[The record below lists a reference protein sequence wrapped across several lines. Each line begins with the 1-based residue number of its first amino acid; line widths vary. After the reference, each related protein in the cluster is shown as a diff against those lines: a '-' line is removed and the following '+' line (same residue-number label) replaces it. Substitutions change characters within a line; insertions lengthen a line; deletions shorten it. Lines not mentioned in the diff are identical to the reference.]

1 VDAGSIGWPAY
12 VHGLLQC
19 GSYTLAG
26 RQWVDGVD
34 AVKIVGSAQIGL
46 RELWVDPKTYLPV
59 RTVSANQQTDFRWLK
74 PSAATLARLKLTIP
88 AGFRHVTP
96 PGGTAAP

>member
-1 VDAGSIGWPAY
+1 
-12 VHGLLQC
+12 
-19 GSYTLAG
+19 
-26 RQWVDGVD
+26 
-34 AVKIVGSAQIGL
+34 
-46 RELWVDPKTYLPV
+46 V